1 MKFTSTGGIVV
12 RVGQAPREG
21 GMFVLMINVIDTGI
35 GVSSGDSARIFE
47 PFVQADM
54 STSRAYGGA
63 GLGLAIC
70 RRLVTAMGGEV
81 SVSSELCAGSTFTLQ
96 IPLKRGAVVTKDA
109 VSIPDHRPSADE
121 IGRGSAWAEME
132 GPQRPLRLLV
142 ADDDVNMR
150 TVAEI
155 MLQERGHDVT
165 LVEDGAAAVAA
176 ARGAT
181 YDCIIM
187 DMHMPVL
194 TGPAAIRMLR
204 DFEVMSAERRVPIV
218 ALSADVVPEHVC
230 GFLDA
235 GADAFIAKPVAWRVL
250 KAKIQALAP
259 TAPVMPARASRSWLR
274 K

>member
-1 MKFTSTGGIVV
+1 M

-21 GMFVLMINVIDTGI
+21 GMFVLTINVIDTRIGI
-35 GVSSGDSARIFE
+35 SSGDSARIFE

-54 STSRAYGGA
+54 SASRAYGGA

-81 SVSSELCAGSTFTLQ
+81 SVSSELGAGSTFTLQ
-96 IPLKRGAVVTKDA
+96 IPLTRGAVGTNEA
-109 VSIPDHRPSADE
+109 VSDPVHRPSTDD
-121 IGRGSAWAEME
+121 IGRERMLAQMDS
-132 GPQRPLRLLV
+132 PRRPLRLLV

-155 MLQERGHDVT
+155 MLHERGHDVT

-176 ARGAT
+176 ARAAT
-181 YDCIIM
+181 YDCIIL
-187 DMHMPVL
+187 DMHMPVM

-204 DFEVMSAERRVPIV
+204 NFEVMSAERRIPIV
-218 ALSADVVPEHVC
+218 ALSADVVPEHVR

-250 KAKIQALAP
+250 EAKIQSLAGSR
-259 TAPVMPARASRSWLR
+259 VARAGTSGSGIN
-274 K
+274 